1 MKMSKRD
8 RKKFNQ
14 LRVEF
19 LPEALE
25 IVEKPTA
32 PLGNLVIWLV
42 FVLLLIFVLWACF
55 GKVDEVAVARG
66 QVMSDDGA
74 QEIQSA
80 GTGIITEVKVKEGQ
94 SVKKG
99 NLLYTMDKEVEK
111 INIEYSEGEIGLTQ
125 LKAELLNELLA
136 GKDITEYRKG
146 NYSAEQV
153 EVIEAMITFSES
165 GELSVEEYE
174 IAVQNA
180 ENQYALAENAVVN
193 SQEKGEYLEEQRDIQ
208 ERSQKLENTG
218 NVELELLKSQY
229 EYAANEAEKYKKLY
243 DAGAKAKSEWD
254 AKVQEVKNI
263 EKQIEIKEIEVQ
275 SIDLTKKGDKS
286 TMEYQ
291 LNENSAEYTAQQGAL
306 EESENNYNAAV
317 LNLENARKQR
327 ESALYEQKEQCDAKL
342 KEYGITVKQQY
353 YEYENKD
360 IYAPYDGV
368 VKTLFVGKEG
378 AVVSA
383 TQVVAEILPDTAQL
397 IVEAEVSNQD
407 IGFVEVG
414 QDVDIKI
421 DTYDYQKYGTLTG
434 SVMYISPDAIKNEKM
449 EQIYKVNILL
459 DAESADNLDLT
470 QGMQCSAE
478 IKTDRRRIIEFF
490 LEPLTEALNN
500 SLRER

>member
-434 SVMYISPDAIKNEKM
+434 SVMYISPDAIENEKM

-459 DAESADNLDLT
+459 EAESVDNLELA
-470 QGMQCSAE
+470 QGMQCSVE